1 MVLSGGGGGTKMV
14 GWLDG
19 GAPSAQAAPSDADAV
34 TGAQRDPMQLD
45 ERRISGAGS
54 NVEAWAS
61 GACACVA
68 SSPPIRRIDR
78 SVATTHHQTKLF
90 ASVQVL
96 VRERELRCRV
106 FFIGI
111 SRWRCFYFSRH

>member
-1 MVLSGGGGGTKMV
+1 MLSGGGGGTKMV

-68 SSPPIRRIDR
+68 SSPSRLC
-78 SVATTHHQTKLF
+78 AGET
-90 ASVQVL
+90 
-96 VRERELRCRV
+96 REREQGGVTGKDEYRGRK
-106 FFIGI
+106 
-111 SRWRCFYFSRH
+111 RNPKETNQRK

>member
-1 MVLSGGGGGTKMV
+1 MLSGGGGGTKMV

-68 SSPPIRRIDR
+68 SSPSRLC
-78 SVATTHHQTKLF
+78 AGET
-90 ASVQVL
+90 
-96 VRERELRCRV
+96 REREQGGVTGKERIPSKKTESEGNESTKMRRGV
-106 FFIGI
+106 FLGGA
-111 SRWRCFYFSRH
+111 

>member
-68 SSPPIRRIDR
+68 SSPSRLCARG
-78 SVATTHHQTKLF
+78 T
-90 ASVQVL
+90 
-96 VRERELRCRV
+96 RERETT
-106 FFIGI
+106 GE
-111 SRWRCFYFSRH
+111 